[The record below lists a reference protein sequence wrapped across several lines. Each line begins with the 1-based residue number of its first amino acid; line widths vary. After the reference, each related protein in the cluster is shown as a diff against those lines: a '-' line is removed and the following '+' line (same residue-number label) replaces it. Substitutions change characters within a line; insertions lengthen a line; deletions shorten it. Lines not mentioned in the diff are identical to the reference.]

1 MPRHFAL
8 LCLAVPLSLLTPA
21 CSRPSASAELSARR
35 DSLQTARRQDS
46 VEAARN
52 VAFCDSI
59 LPLLRSE
66 MEALRGTFS
75 FEKDTAYATSGNYVH
90 RRQTIEHNIGRSY
103 LRSGVTEQ
111 GEPFLASVYAGRRPI
126 RHTALRIS
134 IPTGLYAQTPDVP
147 FDGGRN
153 YRFEDDGLFTE
164 VVTYRGEQCLPL
176 LQFLYENRNA
186 GRLRAD
192 YLGGEA
198 YYIHINAKDL
208 SNIASTYQFSHLL
221 HDIVRFETE
230 RQKSAR
236 RLDYLRQKLAPA
248 TSPDSADSP
257 SPQSSLI

>member
-1 MPRHFAL
+1 MAMLRRFAL

-35 DSLQTARRQDS
+35 DSLLLARRQDS
-46 VEAARN
+46 AEAVRN

-59 LPLLRSE
+59 LPILRTE

-75 FEKDTAYATSGNYVH
+75 FEKDTAYATPGNYVH
-90 RRQTIEHNIGRSY
+90 HGQTVEHNIGRSY

-134 IPTGLYAQTPDVP
+134 IPTGLYAQTPEVP

-153 YRFEDDGLFTE
+153 YRFEDDGLYTE

-176 LQFLYENRNA
+176 LQFLYENRDA
-186 GRLRAD
+186 DRLRAD
-192 YLGGEA
+192 YLGGTP
-198 YYIHINAKDL
+198 YHIYIDAKDRN
-208 SNIASTYQFSHLL
+208 NIAATYQFSHLI
-221 HDIVRFETE
+221 HDIFRLETE
-230 RQKSAR
+230 RQKSTR
-236 RLDYLRQKLAPA
+236 RLDYLRQKL
-248 TSPDSADSP
+248 SPDSSASH
-257 SPQSSLI
+257 